1 MESEKLLVILKEHC
15 LFKKYKEILFPLLD
29 NNEVN
34 SFFNEKLKLYYK
46 KSLDDICTYKSF
58 YNGDKEYTSLDF
70 PNVDLKKSKNLL
82 FNQDINIKIDFY
94 LSNSASDL
102 EPSNHV
108 KYYTNC
114 QFVFFIEH
122 KSTKKMEEFK
132 LYFSQYIIKQ
142 YQSSMLIPEFTD
154 SEKVIHDS
162 VIDIYSKD
170 DEIKTIRLKNFIIEK
185 EKKNLTKRDY
195 DISKSYLNI
204 LSEQDYNEAIIYGGL
219 TQEKVDLMLLM
230 HDEEASAFKN
240 YIKNYDK
247 TFFES
252 IVNESKLKNNNKL

>member
-1 MESEKLLVILKEHC
+1 MIV
-15 LFKKYKEILFPLLD
+15 
-29 NNEVN
+29 
-34 SFFNEKLKLYYK
+34 
-46 KSLDDICTYKSF
+46 
-58 YNGDKEYTSLDF
+58 
-70 PNVDLKKSKNLL
+70 
-82 FNQDINIKIDFY
+82 Q
-94 LSNSASDL
+94 
-102 EPSNHV
+102 
-108 KYYTNC
+108 
-114 QFVFFIEH
+114 
-122 KSTKKMEEFK
+122 KKMEEFK

-162 VIDIYSKD
+162 VIDIFSKD

-185 EKKNLTKRDY
+185 EKKNITKRDY